1 MADQVK
7 LRISGLPEDVEKLC
21 LALRTLMNVLEES
34 DDYPN
39 RGNSQFVRRY
49 LVVKPEPSNQK

>member
-7 LRISGLPEDVEKLC
+7 LRVSGLPEDVEKLC
-21 LALRTLMNVLEES
+21 LALRTLMYVLEES

-39 RGNSQFVRRY
+39 RGKSQFVRRY
-49 LVVKPEPSNQK
+49 LVVKPEPPIQE